1 MRAVVSGRAK
11 MAGRNHQSPDGRVHL
26 DPQQNAGAD
35 HGLGVRLVRGAAD
48 LYGGIEL
55 HAGSVSYRAQPG
67 GEYRSAGIRASGAH
81 TRRGSYLHCLPGN
94 SAEHAQPGHDRP
106 GAAFWLHRVTAQRH
120 ELSGAWCAAARCRP
134 WLAGTREHRRTESR
148 RAGHRDPRAG
158 HRHADHR
165 CQPVHRPAR
174 LTARSPLG
182 RALKMSQ
189 LIRVQDL
196 RVVADG
202 DQGELE
208 IVKGVSFALEK
219 GEVLALIGESGSG
232 KTTIALALL
241 GYARRG
247 CKLAGGV
254 VQVGEHDMLSLT
266 ESQLQGLRGNR
277 VSYIAQSAAAA
288 FNPAK
293 KLIDQV
299 IEGALIHGLGS
310 RADLQAKAVELFRD
324 LALPN
329 PESIGQ
335 RYPHQVSGGQL
346 QRVMAAM
353 ALISDPLLVILDEPT
368 TALDVTT
375 QIDVLRAFKR
385 VVRER
390 GATAVYVSHDLAV
403 VAQMADQIV
412 VLNGGR
418 IIEQSS
424 TAALLKGPE
433 DAYTRSLLAAARPD
447 KVLKPASE
455 VVKDSTLLTIKG
467 LTAGYG
473 KKNLQGMPMIRVL
486 EDIDLTIRRGQA
498 IGVIGESGSG
508 KSTLARVVAGL
519 LDPAHGSLTFDGAEL
534 SGTLAGRT
542 EEQFRRIQ
550 MVFQNADTALNPM
563 HSISAILARPLKM
576 YFDLKG
582 KALRD
587 RIDEL
592 MDLVRLPRELAE
604 RRPNEL
610 SGGQKQRVNLARA
623 LAAKPDLI
631 LCDEVTSALDTV
643 VGACILELLGEL
655 RRKLGVSYLFISH
668 DISTVRALC
677 DDIVV
682 MYSGHKVEEG
692 SREAFSRVPFHP
704 YTDLL
709 VHSVPEL
716 RQGWLETCGVTSGK
730 LPPISAPANNPELCT
745 FLNRCPA
752 RVEGMCN
759 KTAPSRRMIAGG
771 SEILCHRD
779 SDELQAV
786 QENLNPVTV
795 GAYA

>member
-1 MRAVVSGRAK
+1 
-11 MAGRNHQSPDGRVHL
+11 
-26 DPQQNAGAD
+26 
-35 HGLGVRLVRGAAD
+35 
-48 LYGGIEL
+48 
-55 HAGSVSYRAQPG
+55 
-67 GEYRSAGIRASGAH
+67 
-81 TRRGSYLHCLPGN
+81 
-94 SAEHAQPGHDRP
+94 
-106 GAAFWLHRVTAQRH
+106 
-120 ELSGAWCAAARCRP
+120 
-134 WLAGTREHRRTESR
+134 
-148 RAGHRDPRAG
+148 
-158 HRHADHR
+158 
-165 CQPVHRPAR
+165 
-174 LTARSPLG
+174 
-182 RALKMSQ
+182 MSQ

-196 RVVADG
+196 RVVAEG
-202 DQGELE
+202 DHGELE

-254 VQVGEHDMLSLT
+254 VQVGEHDMLSLP
-266 ESQLQGLRGNR
+266 ESQLQCLRGNR
-277 VSYIAQSAAAA
+277 VSYVAQSAAAA

-310 RADLQAKAVELFRD
+310 RADLQAKAIELFRD

-329 PESIGQ
+329 PETIGQ

-375 QIDVLRAFKR
+375 QIDVLCAFKR

-433 DAYTRSLLAAARPD
+433 DPYTRSLLAAARPD

-455 VVKDSTLLTIKG
+455 VVKHSTLLTIKG

-563 HSISAILARPLKM
+563 HSVGAILARPLKM
-576 YFDLKG
+576 YFGLKG
-582 KALRD
+582 KALRE

-692 SREAFSRVPFHP
+692 SRETFSHVPFHP

-716 RQGWLETCGVTSGK
+716 RQGWLESCGVTSGK
-730 LPPISAPANNPELCT
+730 LPPISAPVNNRELCT

-752 RVEGMCN
+752 RIEGLCN
-759 KTAPSRRMIAGG
+759 RTAPGRRRIAGG